1 MIHALALTGPT
12 ASGKTSLSLSLA
24 EVLDCEIISCDSMQ
38 IYKEMDIGTA
48 KATEEERRRV
58 PHHLVD
64 FLPVKESYSAE
75 DYRLDAMRA
84 ASDIEKRGKLPLFVG
99 GTGLYIDTLTRAAV
113 PSPPSSIEVRDR
125 LMKEADNEG
134 CDSLW
139 QRLYEIDPESALK
152 THKNNVRRVVRAIEI
167 YELSGRTKS
176 YFDKLSLSAPR
187 DIDIKMITLDFHN
200 RENLYNRVDA
210 RVEIMINEG
219 LLDEVSSLYGRGLL
233 TPDTTASQAIGYK
246 EFLSY
251 LRGEVS
257 LEEAKEQ
264 LKQSS
269 RRYAKRQLTWFRQKE
284 AYRLYLDT
292 ECGEMREFDDLFS
305 ELASASRSLLSEMVK

>member
-1 MIHALALTGPT
+1 
-12 ASGKTSLSLSLA
+12 
-24 EVLDCEIISCDSMQ
+24 
-38 IYKEMDIGTA
+38 
-48 KATEEERRRV
+48 
-58 PHHLVD
+58 
-64 FLPVKESYSAE
+64 
-75 DYRLDAMRA
+75 
-84 ASDIEKRGKLPLFVG
+84 
-99 GTGLYIDTLTRAAV
+99 
-113 PSPPSSIEVRDR
+113 
-125 LMKEADNEG
+125 
-134 CDSLW
+134 
-139 QRLYEIDPESALK
+139 
-152 THKNNVRRVVRAIEI
+152 
-167 YELSGRTKS
+167 
-176 YFDKLSLSAPR
+176 
-187 DIDIKMITLDFHN
+187 
-200 RENLYNRVDA
+200 
-210 RVEIMINEG
+210 MINEG